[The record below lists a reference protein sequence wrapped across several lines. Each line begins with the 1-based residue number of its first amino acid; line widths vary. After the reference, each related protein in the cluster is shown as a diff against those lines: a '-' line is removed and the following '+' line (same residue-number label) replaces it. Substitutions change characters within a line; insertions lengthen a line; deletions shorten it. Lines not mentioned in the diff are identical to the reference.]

1 MSYNADNE
9 YANVLKLVEEKDD
22 VDSNKAT
29 IYQQLMEKEDKV
41 LDVLNRMVKKDTT
54 KSDKMLFFYNQ
65 SLIDITMKFSNNMV
79 NIFEELFIERQFKSF
94 NELQHILLDG
104 DRKIYLG
111 ILVVLVGIFLFFV
124 DISN

>member
-9 YANVLKLVEEKDD
+9 YENVLKLVEEKEG
-22 VDSNKAT
+22 NKAT

-41 LDVLNRMVKKDTT
+41 LDVLNRMVEKDAK

-104 DRKIYLG
+104 DRKIYMG

>member
-1 MSYNADNE
+1 
-9 YANVLKLVEEKDD
+9 
-22 VDSNKAT
+22 
-29 IYQQLMEKEDKV
+29 MEKEDKV